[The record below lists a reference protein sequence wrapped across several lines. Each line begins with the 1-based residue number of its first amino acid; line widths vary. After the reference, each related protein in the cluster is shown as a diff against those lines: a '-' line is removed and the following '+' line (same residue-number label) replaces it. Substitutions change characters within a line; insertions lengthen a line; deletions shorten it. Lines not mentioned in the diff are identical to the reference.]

1 MNLKEIEE
9 KYKHA
14 FVYLTG
20 EYESV
25 DAADLNWLIAKVKE
39 LDKIGCAFRDESNKR
54 GEMNLKLLEENT
66 RLREALKCIA
76 CDDGYHSPSI
86 PHNCCIAKAA
96 LEGK

>member
-66 RLREALKCIA
+66 RLREALEWL
-76 CDDGYHSPSI
+76 DDYINQNYGGMAYMQEKI
-86 PHNCCIAKAA
+86 RAA
-96 LEGK
+96 LEGE